1 MNSEYIFP
9 FHNRFLLKPLNDALE
24 FKMSA
29 KLQEIRNK
37 LNKLEKEANELKR
50 LKSDYKYAKQF
61 RRMLVKQQM
70 D

>member
-9 FHNRFLLKPLNDALE
+9 FHNRFLLKPLNGAPE

-29 KLQEIRNK
+29 KLQDIRKK
-37 LNKLEKEANELKR
+37 LANLEKEADELKL
-50 LKSDYKYAKQF
+50 LKSDYHYAKQF
-61 RRMLVKQQM
+61 RRMLVKQEI